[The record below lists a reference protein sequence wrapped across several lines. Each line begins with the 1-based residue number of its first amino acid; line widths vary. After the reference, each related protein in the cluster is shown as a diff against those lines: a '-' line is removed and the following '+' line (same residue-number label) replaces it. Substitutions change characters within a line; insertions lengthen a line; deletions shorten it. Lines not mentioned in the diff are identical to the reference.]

1 MTLYFE
7 FQELILIS
15 DDFYIGN
22 LPFCKILE
30 RPGDRD
36 EFNLLYVA
44 LTRQI
49 CLFFRNKWY

>member
-1 MTLYFE
+1 MTLYLE

-44 LTRQI
+44 LTRQS
-49 CLFFRNKWY
+49 CLFL